1 MQPTAPAAPAAPAAQ
16 AAPAAPGA
24 PVEESAVTATDVL
37 AAVDRAGELG
47 AEPATSGLGPA
58 DDHAAPAA
66 AEPVGHRPPIAVP
79 DEMPSAGPIPD
90 AVALPATPAAP
101 APADDRVLVSASHP
115 MAALYMQ
122 TPMPPDMRG
131 NRGAGV
137 LISVLATLVFALLF
151 GAVLLF
157 WAGGPAQPVPVLM
170 QTGLW
175 PLAAAAAAFFVG
187 MALLV
192 LIVGRAGWWAYVL
205 GGFFVGVLVWLAT
218 IAGVT
223 YSVIL
228 ISGTTGLTQIVTGG
242 APGAGVTVLGLI
254 AFYGLQ
260 IPAIAAGVIARE
272 VTVWFG
278 AWIGARGRRMSR
290 SNAEALAEY
299 EASLAEAQAKQ
310 LP

>member
-1 MQPTAPAAPAAPAAQ
+1 
-16 AAPAAPGA
+16 
-24 PVEESAVTATDVL
+24 
-37 AAVDRAGELG
+37 
-47 AEPATSGLGPA
+47 
-58 DDHAAPAA
+58 
-66 AEPVGHRPPIAVP
+66 
-79 DEMPSAGPIPD
+79 
-90 AVALPATPAAP
+90 
-101 APADDRVLVSASHP
+101 